1 VTQPWRG
8 RRAIPVVLRERHEGV
23 ELLFEIRDVE
33 HGPSGP
39 RRPTIPEETPNRKDS
54 TGRCPGRGDRLHFV
68 MDAAF
73 RDHVARALSWA
84 EAHMSL
90 DDAVA
95 GLPAKLRGRV
105 PDGLPYS
112 PWQLLEH
119 IRITQHDI
127 LDFCRNPAYEE
138 MKWPDD
144 YWPKAAEPP
153 SAKAWDESLR
163 RIAEDRTALEALARD
178 ASVDLAAR
186 IPHGTGQTYLRE
198 ILLVIDHTAY
208 HLGELIVVRRL
219 LGAWPR

>member
-1 VTQPWRG
+1 MDQD
-8 RRAIPVVLRERHEGV
+8 LRD
-23 ELLFEIRDVE
+23 LL
-33 HGPSGP
+33 
-39 RRPTIPEETPNRKDS
+39 
-54 TGRCPGRGDRLHFV
+54 
-68 MDAAF
+68 
-73 RDHVARALSWA
+73 ARALNWA
-84 EAHMSL
+84 EAHTSL

-95 GLPAKLRGRV
+95 GLAAELRGRA
-105 PDGLPYS
+105 PGGLPYS

-127 LDFCRNPAYEE
+127 LEFCRNPAYEE

-144 YWPKAAEPP
+144 YWPAVPEPP

-163 RIAEDRTALEALARD
+163 RIRDDREALEKLARD
-178 ASVDLAAR
+178 PSVDIAER
-186 IPHGTGQTYLRE
+186 IPHGSGQTYLRE